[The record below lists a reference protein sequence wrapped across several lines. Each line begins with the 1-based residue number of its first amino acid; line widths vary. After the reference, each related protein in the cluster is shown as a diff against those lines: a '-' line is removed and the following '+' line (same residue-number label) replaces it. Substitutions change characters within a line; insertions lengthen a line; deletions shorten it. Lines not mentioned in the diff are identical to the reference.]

1 LLTFVP
7 SDHVLHAI
15 NPSFTRVRV
24 AGLVV
29 RKVYASRLTRVER
42 YQEEF
47 LRLAIPASGRWV
59 AVRSLDILRRIPR
72 EPGGGQ
78 TAPFGIQL
86 DEEQTMK
93 YPTIQRKAVAYG
105 SALLF
110 IGAICIAPPLALT
123 QSPADGQTKG
133 AAINSTPG
141 TTTIP
146 NPADQLGNVGGM
158 KPDQQAAIDKMF
170 VKKAMQGNI
179 AEVQLG
185 ELTLQKSNND
195 QVKQFARKMI
205 DDHTK
210 LNEQMRSV
218 ALQLSVEIPTEV
230 SKKDKSLMNKMQALS
245 GTAYDQAYIK
255 EMVKDHKQDLSEF
268 RMEASNGHVKDA
280 ATQGSKVISEHLQM
294 AQQLAKDQNVDLAKK

>member
-1 LLTFVP
+1 M
-7 SDHVLHAI
+7 
-15 NPSFTRVRV
+15 
-24 AGLVV
+24 LV
-29 RKVYASRLTRVER
+29 T
-42 YQEEF
+42 
-47 LRLAIPASGRWV
+47 
-59 AVRSLDILRRIPR
+59 SLDILRIISRS
-72 EPGGGQ
+72 PGGGH

-86 DEEQTMK
+86 DEEETMK
-93 YPTIQRKAVAYG
+93 NPTIHRKLVAYG

-133 AAINSTPG
+133 AAINTTPG

-146 NPADQLGNVGGM
+146 NPADQLGSVGGM

-195 QVKQFARKMI
+195 QVKQFARTMI

-218 ALQLSVEIPTEV
+218 ALQLSVQIPTEV
-230 SKKDKSLMNKMQALS
+230 SKKDKSLINKMQALS

-268 RMEASNGHVKDA
+268 RMEASNGNLKDP

>member
-1 LLTFVP
+1 ME
-7 SDHVLHAI
+7 
-15 NPSFTRVRV
+15 
-24 AGLVV
+24 
-29 RKVYASRLTRVER
+29 RK
-42 YQEEF
+42 
-47 LRLAIPASGRWV
+47 
-59 AVRSLDILRRIPR
+59 
-72 EPGGGQ
+72 
-78 TAPFGIQL
+78 
-86 DEEQTMK
+86 TMK
-93 YPTIQRKAVAYG
+93 NPTIHRKLVAY

-110 IGAICIAPPLALT
+110 IGAICIAPPLART

-158 KPDQQAAIDKMF
+158 KADQQAAIDKIF
-170 VKKAMQGNI
+170 VKKAMQGSI

-210 LNEQMRSV
+210 LNEQMRP
-218 ALQLSVEIPTEV
+218 AAQQLGVEIPTEV
-230 SKKDKSLMNKMQALS
+230 SKKDKSLMSKMQALS
-245 GTAYDQAYIK
+245 GSAYDQAYIK
-255 EMVKDHKQDLSEF
+255 EMVKDHKQDLSDF
-268 RMEASNGHVKDA
+268 HMEALNGHVKDP
-280 ATQGSKVISEHLQM
+280 ATQGSKIISEHLQM

>member
-1 LLTFVP
+1 
-7 SDHVLHAI
+7 
-15 NPSFTRVRV
+15 
-24 AGLVV
+24 
-29 RKVYASRLTRVER
+29 
-42 YQEEF
+42 
-47 LRLAIPASGRWV
+47 
-59 AVRSLDILRRIPR
+59 
-72 EPGGGQ
+72 
-78 TAPFGIQL
+78 
-86 DEEQTMK
+86 MK
-93 YPTIQRKAVAYG
+93 YPIIPCKAVAFG

-110 IGAICIAPPLALT
+110 LCSAPPLSLA

-133 AAINSTPG
+133 AAINTTPG

-158 KPDQQAAIDKMF
+158 KPEQQAAIDKMF

-195 QVKQFARKMI
+195 QVKRFARTMI

-210 LNEQMRSV
+210 LNEQMRNV
-218 ALQLSVEIPTEV
+218 ALQLSVEIPTEA
-230 SKKDKSLMNKMQALS
+230 SKKDKSLINKMQSLS

-268 RMEASNGHVKDA
+268 HMEASNGHIAEVT
-280 ATQGSKVISEHLQM
+280 TQGSKIISEHLQM

>member
-1 LLTFVP
+1 M
-7 SDHVLHAI
+7 I
-15 NPSFTRVRV
+15 
-24 AGLVV
+24 
-29 RKVYASRLTRVER
+29 
-42 YQEEF
+42 
-47 LRLAIPASGRWV
+47 
-59 AVRSLDILRRIPR
+59 
-72 EPGGGQ
+72 
-78 TAPFGIQL
+78 
-86 DEEQTMK
+86 

-133 AAINSTPG
+133 AAINTTPG

-146 NPADQLGNVGGM
+146 NPADQLGSVGGM
-158 KPDQQAAIDKMF
+158 KPEQQAAIDKMF

-185 ELTLQKSNND
+185 ELTLKKSNND
-195 QVKQFARKMI
+195 QVKRFAQTMI

-218 ALQLSVEIPTEV
+218 ALQLSVEIPTEA

-268 RMEASNGHVKDA
+268 RMEASNGNLKDP
-280 ATQGSKVISEHLQM
+280 ATQGSKIISEHLQM

>member
-1 LLTFVP
+1 
-7 SDHVLHAI
+7 
-15 NPSFTRVRV
+15 
-24 AGLVV
+24 
-29 RKVYASRLTRVER
+29 
-42 YQEEF
+42 
-47 LRLAIPASGRWV
+47 
-59 AVRSLDILRRIPR
+59 
-72 EPGGGQ
+72 
-78 TAPFGIQL
+78 
-86 DEEQTMK
+86 
-93 YPTIQRKAVAYG
+93 
-105 SALLF
+105 
-110 IGAICIAPPLALT
+110 
-123 QSPADGQTKG
+123 
-133 AAINSTPG
+133 
-141 TTTIP
+141 
-146 NPADQLGNVGGM
+146 M

-268 RMEASNGHVKDA
+268 RMEASNGNLKDA

>member
-1 LLTFVP
+1 
-7 SDHVLHAI
+7 
-15 NPSFTRVRV
+15 
-24 AGLVV
+24 
-29 RKVYASRLTRVER
+29 VE
-42 YQEEF
+42 
-47 LRLAIPASGRWV
+47 
-59 AVRSLDILRRIPR
+59 
-72 EPGGGQ
+72 GGQ
-78 TAPFGIQL
+78 TAPIGIEL
-86 DEEQTMK
+86 EEEETMK
-93 YPTIQRKAVAYG
+93 NPTIHRKLVAYG
-105 SALLF
+105 SALLL
-110 IGAICIAPPLALT
+110 IGAICIAPPRALT

-170 VKKAMQGNI
+170 VKKAMQGNL
-179 AEVQLG
+179 AEMQLG
-185 ELTLQKSNND
+185 ELTQQKSNND

-218 ALQLSVEIPTEV
+218 ALQLSVEIPTEA

-268 RMEASNGHVKDA
+268 HMEAANGHVA
-280 ATQGSKVISEHLQM
+280 EVATQGSKIISEHLQM